1 VQQALLRMIEG
12 SVVSVQAKGA
22 PVEATSEGRTR
33 PGQRPPHSST
43 KTDTYHID
51 TSNVLFVF
59 SGAFVGIDQIV
70 KRRVA
75 KGSIGF
81 TANISSESDE
91 PGGPMSF
98 FTPNNSVERSP
109 SNLLEQVQPV
119 DLMRFGLIP
128 EFVSRMP
135 SVTTLSPL
143 TVADLRRILTEVKG
157 SLVSQYTSLFAYSG
171 VEIKFTNA
179 ALCTICR
186 KAVERGGGARGLRGL
201 MESILLDP
209 MYEVPGSEIRHVLI
223 TRAVAEGRIP
233 PLMWPQGEG
242 AAAWNAFAEEER
254 LFGDE
259 SP

>member
-1 VQQALLRMIEG
+1 
-12 SVVSVQAKGA
+12 
-22 PVEATSEGRTR
+22 
-33 PGQRPPHSST
+33 
-43 KTDTYHID
+43 
-51 TSNVLFVF
+51 
-59 SGAFVGIDQIV
+59 
-70 KRRVA
+70 
-75 KGSIGF
+75 
-81 TANISSESDE
+81 
-91 PGGPMSF
+91 
-98 FTPNNSVERSP
+98 
-109 SNLLEQVQPV
+109 
-119 DLMRFGLIP
+119 MRFGLIP

-233 PLMWPQGEG
+233 PLIWSQGEG